1 LPEQIIGQSKQL
13 AGANSCPEQTV
24 ARSKQLAG
32 ASATKKKSSITTTLG
47 VIVIKLFSFIADEE
61 AK

>member
-1 LPEQIIGQSKQL
+1 LP
-13 AGANSCPEQTV
+13 GANSCPEQTV

-32 ASATKKKSSITTTLG
+32 ASATKKKVTTMTPG
-47 VIVIKLFSFIADEE
+47 VIVIKLFSFIADDE